1 MLRDLIYGLRIL
13 RRSPG
18 FAAAA
23 ILTFALGIGANTAIF
38 SIVDAAVL
46 RPLPYDASD
55 RLVSITLHNTITGRK
70 TTGAMP
76 RDFLDW
82 RTGNEAFSDVAL
94 IAGGLYTLLGAGE
107 PEEIRIVRVTAGYF
121 EMLHTAPALGRT
133 FTDED
138 ERPEGTRVAI
148 ISHDFWRTRF
158 DASPDVIGRVLRL
171 DGEPFE
177 IVGVLPAR
185 FQYPVGA
192 VAQSRVFLP
201 FLFSAADRQRG
212 TPQSM
217 GFNPTARLK
226 DGVTVAQAEAAM
238 SRLQATLDTSHAT
251 ANKGYTR
258 VELKPLLDDYIGDAR
273 PWMLTLLASVGLV
286 LVIACANVA
295 NLVLAYGTTRV
306 RELTVRRALGATRG
320 RIVRQLMS
328 ETLLLALLGAGAG
341 LAMAWWSLG
350 LLGAALPPSI
360 PRAGSIGLDARVFL
374 FTTTTAILTGL
385 ACGLL
390 PAFVGSSTDVVS
402 GLKDGAPGT
411 GASRTGHRARL
422 TLAWVEIALAVV
434 IVAGAGLFIKSFVR
448 LLQVDQ
454 GFDASGV
461 ASMRISGPRNAEP
474 AVNRRFV
481 LDALDAVRGVPG
493 VEAAVTESGGPYA
506 GGYSTFPVR
515 IAGRPRASEDES
527 IHFRKVSAGFLELL
541 RVPLLRG
548 RGFSIDDTAQSPPV
562 AMINEMAV
570 RRYLDDREPIGQRIE
585 IQNTTFEIVGVVA
598 NMRYGSP
605 GSPPVPEA
613 YLPYEQTA
621 RSGGTIVFRAAPAA
635 IPAIKAA
642 IWKLNPSQPISNLQT
657 SDETFGRGT
666 AVRRF
671 NMVLMTVFA
680 VLALVIA
687 ATGIYGVMAFVVGQR
702 TREVGVRLALGAS
715 PSAVIGLFL
724 RQGAAVVITGLTVG
738 IIATWWLARGV
749 QSFLYEIDA
758 RDPVVFAIV
767 LAVLAVVALAAC
779 WLSARKAGRIDPLA
793 ALRAE

>member
-55 RLVSITLHNTITGRK
+55 RLVSIILHNTITGRK

-82 RTGNEAFSDVAL
+82 RAGNDAFSGVAL
-94 IAGGLYTLLGAGE
+94 MAGGLYTLLGAGE

-121 EMLHTAPALGRT
+121 EMMRTTPALGRT
-133 FTDED
+133 FTEED
-138 ERPEGTRVAI
+138 ERPDGARVTI

-158 DASPDVIGRVLRL
+158 EASPDVIGRILRL

-192 VAQSRVFLP
+192 VSQSRVFLP
-201 FLFSAADRQRG
+201 FLFSAAHHQRG
-212 TPQSM
+212 TTQSM
-217 GFNPTARLK
+217 AYNPTARLK
-226 DGVTVAQAEAAM
+226 DGVTIAQAEAAM
-238 SRLQATLDTSHAT
+238 SRLQASLDVSHAT
-251 ANKGYTR
+251 DTKGYIR
-258 VELKPLLDDYIGDAR
+258 VELKPLLDDYVGDAR
-273 PWMLTLLASVGLV
+273 TWMLTLLASVSLV

-295 NLVLAYGTTRV
+295 NLVLAYGTTRI

-328 ETLLLALLGAGAG
+328 ETLLLALLGGVAG
-341 LAMAWWSLG
+341 LTMAWVSVE
-350 LLGAALPPSI
+350 LLRAALPPSI
-360 PRAGSIGLDARVFL
+360 PRTGSISVDARVFV
-374 FTTTTAILTGL
+374 FTTAIAILTGL
-385 ACGLL
+385 VCGLL

-402 GLKDGAPGT
+402 GLKDGAPGA
-411 GASRTGHRARL
+411 GASRTGGRARL

-448 LLQVDQ
+448 LLHVDQ

-461 ASMRISGPRNAEP
+461 ASLRVSGPRNAEP
-474 AVNRRFV
+474 ESNRRFV
-481 LDALDAVRGVPG
+481 LDALAAVRGVPG

-506 GGYSTFPVR
+506 GGFNTFPVR
-515 IAGRPRASEDES
+515 IAGRQSRGDDES
-527 IHFRKVSAGFLELL
+527 IRFRKISGGFLELL
-541 RVPLLRG
+541 RVPILRG
-548 RGFSIDDTAQSPPV
+548 RGFSITDTEHSPPV
-562 AMINEMAV
+562 AVINDIAV
-570 RRYLDDREPIGQRIE
+570 QQYLNDRDPIGQRIQIE
-585 IQNTTFEIVGVVA
+585 DTTFDIVGVAA

-605 GSPPVPEA
+605 GSPAVPEA

-621 RSGGTIVFRAAPAA
+621 LNGGTIVFRAAPAT

-642 IWKLNPSQPISNLQT
+642 IWRLSPSQAISNLQT
-657 SDETFGRGT
+657 ADETFGRGT
-666 AVRRF
+666 AARRF
-671 NMVLMTVFA
+671 NMVLMTLFA

-715 PSAVIGLFL
+715 PSAVVGLFL
-724 RQGAAVVITGLTVG
+724 KQGAAVVVTGLTAG
-738 IIATWWLARGV
+738 AIAAWWFARGV
-749 QSFLYEIDA
+749 QSFLYDIDA
-758 RDPVVFAIV
+758 RDPVVFAMVLGV
-767 LAVLAVVALAAC
+767 LAVIALAAC
-779 WLSARKAGRIDPLA
+779 WIAARKAGRIDPLA
-793 ALRAE
+793 ALRAD